1 MTALNCHQNES
12 ASTNCIVNDT
22 PITRHDSTISANL
35 PITINSSHSESPMKS
50 SSSSTNIKKKSSSFL
65 HRDYNRKPILARS
78 QVSSL
83 ATELLYTQESM
94 LFAYVAWFMNE
105 KMRNGSFLDCYN
117 PLEFKGKEGKL
128 LYTDYHLYFFF
139 SAVLNSLLE
148 LFFLSPSF
156 MLWF

>member
-12 ASTNCIVNDT
+12 FSTNCIVNDT

-139 SAVLNSLLE
+139 QCCSWQ
-148 LFFLSPSF
+148 PS
-156 MLWF
+156 